1 MKAICAL
8 AAGGYLILAVTAGS
22 LAIDWVTIGEGIHPA
37 LALPVAILAAIAAY
51 LTASIGD
58 AMP

>member
-22 LAIDWVTIGEGIHPA
+22 LALDWATIGEGIHPA
-37 LALPVAILAAIAAY
+37 LALPVALLSAIAAY